1 MQEILTKGDNNFG
14 DDKARPA
21 AEPAGSAARRG
32 CAARC
37 LRQFWKART
46 AAQGAVPA
54 AAGAV
59 CGGAGL
65 AEQGAHHGPG
75 GASPPSCWACPTAA
89 VLLCAV
95 LRLHWA
101 SAGHSAGHAAWPEGA
116 PAPGWAGGL
125 PPACGAGHHPDERLP
140 LHQVPVDRR
149 LGLACGEPPPPKRS
163 LLREAALRRLL
174 GCAGYVQRVIPRVF
188 SGKSVASEEQSS
200 AAWLHEDTAGVA
212 AFLIIIVFPSRNVVA
227 ARVKL

>member
-1 MQEILTKGDNNFG
+1 MTPRAGDILFLYLGSAPVRVGEVVVFSIAGRDIPIVHRVIKVHDRAGSDMQEILTKGDNNFG

-75 GASPPSCWACPTAA
+75 GASPPSSCWACPTAA

-116 PAPGWAGGL
+116 PACP
-125 PPACGAGHHPDERLP
+125 
-140 LHQVPVDRR
+140 R
-149 LGLACGEPPPPKRS
+149 LGRWAISRMWGGS
-163 LLREAALRRLL
+163 
-174 GCAGYVQRVIPRVF
+174 
-188 SGKSVASEEQSS
+188 
-200 AAWLHEDTAGVA
+200 
-212 AFLIIIVFPSRNVVA
+212 PS
-227 ARVKL
+227 